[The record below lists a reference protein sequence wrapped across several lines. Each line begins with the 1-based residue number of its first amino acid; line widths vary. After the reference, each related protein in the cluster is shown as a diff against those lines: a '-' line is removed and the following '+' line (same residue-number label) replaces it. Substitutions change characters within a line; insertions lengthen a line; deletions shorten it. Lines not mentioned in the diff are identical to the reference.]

1 MLEALMKKKS
11 DDGRFRYLYWVI
23 IAIFAILV
31 CRLAYLQLVE
41 GEYYHAAGKNRKS
54 KELLYPDGFGQRPD
68 PGYRH

>member
-1 MLEALMKKKS
+1 MKKKS

-41 GEYYHAAGKNRKS
+41 GEYYHSLAEGSCTTATARFSSARGPAS
-54 KELLYPDGFGQRPD
+54 W
-68 PGYRH
+68 